1 MQVTTKRLVIR
12 PFKEG
17 DADALYSYTSN
28 AKTMHYLPEEP
39 FTRQDVACFIATK
52 NEAYAVVLQESNALI
67 GHIVFERYFGNHSYE
82 IGWVFHQD
90 YCGKGYATEAAAAV
104 LTYGFEE
111 MGLHRVVA
119 TCQPENHASYRI
131 MEKLGMRREGLFL
144 QCIPYHDTWW
154 DEYSYAILQQEY
166 YEKKQRLS

>member
-12 PFKEG
+12 PFKES

-39 FTRQDVACFIATK
+39 FTRQEVACFIANK
-52 NEAYAVVLQESNALI
+52 NEAYAVVLQASDTLI
-67 GHIVFERYFGNHSYE
+67 GHIVFERYFGDHSYE

-90 YCGKGYATEAAAAV
+90 YWGKGYATEAAAAV

-144 QCIPYHDTWW
+144 QCIPYRDTWW